1 MLDYTDKNTI
11 ILYILDVLQAVNN
24 NHNKLQPMIIALLII
39 TSISIIIGIA
49 ILWNQRKI
57 KKQLRQLLEQTKA
70 TNEEEE

>member
-57 KKQLRQLLEQTKA
+57 KKQLRQLLEQKVEK
-70 TNEEEE
+70 EEMHD